1 MVGVESF
8 EPVNAVGLRVEFV
21 ESPFVVHLHQDNGE
35 CGESDCQTQDVE
47 RTGQAKTF
55 EQCRK
60 VANNQFHVLAMVF
73 EDRNIP
79 GLFYI

>member
-1 MVGVESF
+1 MRACEVSPFMVGVESF

-55 EQCRK
+55 EQC
-60 VANNQFHVLAMVF
+60 
-73 EDRNIP
+73 
-79 GLFYI
+79 